1 MNTVTI
7 NRDAYQSAEAYARQH
22 NISIEEVVEKGIS
35 LLMEKI
41 KIRSRSAR
49 NRSSEFEHAMAFMDT
64 IMMKKG
70 GTPIPSDEDGKG
82 IVARMKYDA

>member
-1 MNTVTI
+1 MMNTVTI
-7 NRDAYQSAEAYARQH
+7 NGDVYQNAQMYARQH

-41 KIRSRSAR
+41 RSRSAR
-49 NRSSEFEHAMAFMDT
+49 NRSSELEHAMAFMDT

-82 IVARMKYDA
+82 IVAKMKYGA